1 MGFERDDMDDEEN
14 WSSCITVDLDSGV
27 MMFMIDLLLSLQ
39 GPF

>member
-1 MGFERDDMDDEEN
+1 MMGK
-14 WSSCITVDLDSGV
+14 IGPLVTVDLDSGV